1 MGKAI
6 YKLKCVFLYLKN
18 RENCKHMEFYFY
30 LSMARF
36 NEYVE
41 ATDFPFSFSVPGIL
55 AQHVAEVE

>member
-6 YKLKCVFLYLKN
+6 YKLKCVFVLKN
-18 RENCKHMEFYFY
+18 TAKIVNREFYFY
-30 LSMARF
+30 LSVGRF

-41 ATDFPFSFSVPGIL
+41 AADFPFSFSVPGIL